1 MKNTFVL
8 ITIILG
14 FISCAYK
21 TENNDTTNAPETTNK
36 HVQKIGKDSI
46 GLPNKYLY
54 KDVDNDSIIDTVYID
69 SIKSAI
75 VCKLSTYNFNKI
87 TSKPID
93 ILNDQSGINET
104 INGFEFFNDW
114 MRSGYKNQFR
124 FNQKTRKI
132 QLIGMSRYEF
142 GNAANDGSGESSVNL
157 LSGDYIGD
165 WNYFDYKANNEKG
178 ELIKIPTIKAKM
190 KFKVINLEDFSDE
203 IYFDFAEKCS
213 ALFYKQKEIKMKK

>member
-21 TENNDTTNAPETTNK
+21 TENNDTTSDPETTNK

-54 KDVDNDSIIDTVYID
+54 KDVDNDSVIDTVYVD

-75 VCKLSTYNFNKI
+75 VCKLSTYNFKEI

-157 LSGDYIGD
+157 LSGDYIGN
-165 WNYFDYKANNEKG
+165 WNYFDYKANNENG

-213 ALFYKQKEIKMKK
+213 ELFYKQKEIKMKK